1 MSTLATNQSET
12 EFLSSRGQEGR
23 AINRITW
30 AIQCLLGVLFVFA
43 GAMKFIMPIEE
54 MTKAMP
60 LPAAFLYFIGAAE
73 LAGGLGLILPGALKI
88 RRGLTPLA
96 AVGLGIIMC
105 GAVVLSARI
114 NVTSAIAPLVV
125 LVLTAFVA
133 RRRWSWLAG

>member
-1 MSTLATNQSET
+1 MTTLAPNQT
-12 EFLSSRGQEGR
+12 ENDFSSSRGKEGR
-23 AINRITW
+23 ALNGITW
-30 AIQCLLGVLFVFA
+30 GIQCLLGLLFVFA
-43 GAMKFIMPIEE
+43 GAMKFIMPMEE

-105 GAVVLSARI
+105 GAVVLSAKI
-114 NVTSAIAPLVV
+114 DVKSAIAPLVI
-125 LVLTAFVA
+125 LLLTAFVA